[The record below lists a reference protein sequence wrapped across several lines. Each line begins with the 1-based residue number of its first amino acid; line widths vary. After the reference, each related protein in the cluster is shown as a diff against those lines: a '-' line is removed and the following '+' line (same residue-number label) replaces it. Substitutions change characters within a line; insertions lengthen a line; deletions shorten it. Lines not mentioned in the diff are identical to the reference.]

1 MPNRQGKQI
10 VVEGYVKAAHGK
22 AQREW
27 PFIACSD
34 SPFNEVLAPLPL
46 PLSSSPSS

>member
-10 VVEGYVKAAHGK
+10 VVEGYIKAAHGK

-34 SPFNEVLAPLPL
+34 SPFTEVIF
-46 PLSSSPSS
+46 

>member
-10 VVEGYVKAAHGK
+10 VVETYVKAAHGK

-34 SPFNEVLAPLPL
+34 SPFTEVISSSL
-46 PLSSSPSS
+46 PLSPLPIY

>member
-34 SPFNEVLAPLPL
+34 SPFTEVTHSPALPL
-46 PLSSSPSS
+46 PLKPY

>member
-22 AQREW
+22 AQRDW

-34 SPFNEVLAPLPL
+34 SPFTEVF
-46 PLSSSPSS
+46 SPFSHPIPILRRH

>member
-34 SPFNEVLAPLPL
+34 SPFAEVLPPPTPFPVLP
-46 PLSSSPSS
+46 